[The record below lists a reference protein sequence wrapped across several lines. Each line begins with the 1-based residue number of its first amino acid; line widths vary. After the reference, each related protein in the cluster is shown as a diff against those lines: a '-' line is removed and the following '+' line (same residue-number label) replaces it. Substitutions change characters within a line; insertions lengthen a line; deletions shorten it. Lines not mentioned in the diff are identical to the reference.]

1 MNFMICGGGTG
12 GHVSPAISIYEE
24 LKSRAPD
31 SGFCFIGRD
40 GGTENAAYVA
50 TGERLRLLDMQGVN
64 GKSPV
69 SMLKGLFRAVT
80 SLGQARKII
89 KSEKPDVIIGTGG
102 YVCWP
107 MLTVGKR
114 MRIPTVIHESN
125 AYPGLTTRLVAK
137 GADLVLLN
145 YSEAA
150 KHLKGAR
157 IETVGNPLRHEFYS
171 VKRRSARRQLGVRDG
186 EFLILSFGG
195 SLGAERLNEAA
206 LMLMRSH
213 SSKTPGIK
221 HIHATGRAYFERIDK
236 KELRALNDCGCII
249 VPYIESMAEVM
260 HAADLIISRCGAM
273 TISEINEVGA
283 ASILIPS
290 PNVADDHQRKNG
302 SFMSEAGAAIMIEEA
317 ELTERRLTDA
327 VRSLERDTLR
337 REAMGM
343 RAKSLSKENAA
354 KVICDKILSL
364 AK

>member
-1 MNFMICGGGTG
+1 MKFMICGGGTG
-12 GHVSPAISIYEE
+12 GHVSPAVSIYEE

-31 SGFCFIGRD
+31 SSFCFIGRE
-40 GGTENAAYVA
+40 GGSENAAYVA
-50 TGERLRLLDMQGVN
+50 TGEALRLLDMQGVN

-69 SMLKGLFRAVT
+69 AMLRGLLRAAA
-80 SLGQARKII
+80 SLGRARKII

-125 AYPGLTTRLVAK
+125 AYPGLTARLVARS
-137 GADLVLLN
+137 ADLTLLN

-150 KHLKGAR
+150 KHLKGVKA
-157 IETVGNPLRHEFYS
+157 ETVGNPLRREFYT
-171 VKRRSARRQLGVRDG
+171 VKRRSARRNLGVREG

-195 SLGAERLNEAA
+195 SLGAERLNEAI
-206 LMLMRSH
+206 LMLMRSY
-213 SSKTPGIK
+213 SSKDKGVK
-221 HIHATGRAYFERIDK
+221 HIHATGRTYFERIDR
-236 KELRALNDCGCII
+236 KELRALNECGCIV
-249 VPYIESMAEVM
+249 VPYIDSMAEAM

-273 TISEINEVGA
+273 TISEINEVGV

-302 SFMSEAGAAIMIEEA
+302 SFMAKAGAAVMIEEE

-327 VRSLERDTLR
+327 VRSLRRDTLR
-337 REAMGM
+337 RETMGM
-343 RAKSLSKENAA
+343 RAKRLARENAA
-354 KVICDKILSL
+354 RVICDKILSL
-364 AK
+364 VK